1 MAGNVVEEIFK
12 INTDTAEI
20 IKNLQRA
27 KGVYQEL
34 TEAQVAQV
42 AELKQLEEA
51 EKRLTAARDR
61 STNPTKYIAINKALD
76 DNLKKLGAVKEAVDK
91 FTVSNEKAK
100 VEANALG
107 VSIGNAFKGTQVN
120 AVKSAAG
127 QFNALNN
134 SVNQVARELPA
145 FAVSAN
151 IGFLAISNNLPIL
164 FDALQK
170 VNAENAELVKQGQK
184 GPSVFKQLA
193 GSILSF
199 NTLLTI
205 GVTLLTVYGGK
216 VLEAISNAFS
226 ASDAFKLEAES
237 LKILDDQIQDS
248 VKSQEDLVKA
258 TSNVNKEII
267 KDRGLISEA
276 EAKFLNVVD
285 KNNDKYLD
293 IEKKRRKA
301 IADAVTVQ
309 LQAGDKT
316 LSITTKVNNGV
327 IEIEDK
333 KNKKIIRLDADAKN
347 VLGKY
352 SGFYR
357 QTLFTQEEKAFN
369 DKLEA
374 INKQNERELRE
385 LRNLNSAEMEQ
396 IALSETDKDKLRRR
410 FSDQEFIRQRSAAN
424 EIRQLL
430 IDTDESERNREEQTA
445 LFKRDKAVKEI
456 ELANETEKRKLEIAR
471 VNYIQRVAIEKL
483 QTKDQI
489 QLNENL
495 IKLNADYQKEVRR
508 IKADNISEKEQKDLL
523 LQIERNYLFELGE
536 IDKKFRKETEEKIA
550 ADFKTTVEARQTIAK
565 DNAEFEIFLLEDKVR
580 REERLNKLGSKQNIA
595 ELRKLIIERKVALIQ
610 ANADEEKAQTDNAV
624 KKLAIQNKAEIEIK
638 KLRTKG
644 YEDEKDLRKKSFQ
657 QNLQYLA
664 DLIKATIDAVQQIIA
679 LKVKELDTQ
688 IGLQQKRVDQAHAI
702 ADRGNAEQ
710 LELEQ
715 KRLDDLNK
723 KREKYVRQQQALAA
737 VELIANTAIAVSKAA
752 AQGGVAAGV
761 TIAAA
766 LIALVAGL
774 ATARSIAGQAA
785 YYEGGFT
792 GEGNPTEVSTTMGGK
807 KAGRNYTWHKGEFV
821 MNHVRT
827 REYRDIFEDIHA
839 GKVDLREWKEKASAF
854 DQSVNYRAFTTNKD
868 VQPNNQVVNIIDLKG
883 LETQMHEVNMG
894 IRNIKFGLNVDH
906 NGFTQF
912 QRSLMKRQDFIRNA
926 AKL

>member
-1 MAGNVVEEIFK
+1 MAAGIVEEIFK
-12 INTDTAEI
+12 INTDTAQI
-20 IKNLQRA
+20 IANLQKA

-76 DNLKKLGAVKEAVDK
+76 ENLKKLGAVKEAVDK

-164 FDALQK
+164 FDALAR

-193 GSILSF
+193 SSILSF

-216 VLEAISNAFS
+216 LVEAISSAFS
-226 ASDAFKLEAES
+226 ASDAYKLQAES
-237 LKILDDQIQDS
+237 LKILNEEVEKS
-248 VKSQEDLVKA
+248 SKSQEDLVLA
-258 TSNVNKEII
+258 TANTNKQII

-285 KNNDKYLD
+285 KNNDKYLE
-293 IEKKRRKA
+293 IEKRRKKA
-301 IADAVTVQ
+301 VADAVVAQ
-309 LQAGDKT
+309 LQSGNKE
-316 LSITTKVNNGV
+316 LEITTKINNGV

-333 KNKKIIRLDADAKN
+333 KNKKLIRLDIDAKT

-352 SGFYR
+352 SAFYN
-357 QTLFTQEEKAFN
+357 QVLFTQEEKAFN
-369 DKLEA
+369 DKLEG

-385 LRNLNSAEMEQ
+385 LRNLNTAEMEQ
-396 IALSETDKDKLRRR
+396 VAISELDKAKLRKK
-410 FSDQEFIRQRSAAN
+410 FSDQEFIRQRSAADQ
-424 EIRQLL
+424 IRQLL
-430 IDTDESERNREEQTA
+430 IDTDDSERNRDEQTA
-445 LFKRDKAVKEI
+445 LFKRDKAFKEI
-456 ELANETEKRKLEIAR
+456 DLANETEKRKLEIAKA
-471 VNYIQRVAIEKL
+471 NYVQRVAIEKI
-483 QTKDQI
+483 QTKDQA

-495 IKLNADYQKEVRR
+495 LKLNADYQKEIRR
-508 IKADNISEKEQKDLL
+508 IRADNISIEEQNDLKLNLEREYLIELQKIDEK
-523 LQIERNYLFELGE
+523 FA
-536 IDKKFRKETEEKIA
+536 KETNEKIA
-550 ADFKTTVEARQTIAK
+550 ADFKTTIEARKGIIK
-565 DNAEFEIFLLEDKVR
+565 DNSDFEIYELEYKLG
-580 REERLNKLGSKQNIA
+580 REEKLNKIGAANNIRA
-595 ELRKLIIERKVALIQ
+595 LKKEIIDKKAALIQ
-610 ANADEEKAQTDNAV
+610 AQADDEKAQTDNVA
-624 KKLAIQNKAEIEIK
+624 KQIEIQNKANIEIK
-638 KLRTKG
+638 KLRQ
-644 YEDEKDLRKKSFQ
+644 KDSDDQKDQRKKNFQ
-657 QNLQYLA
+657 QNLQYLG

-679 LKVKELDTQ
+679 LKIKELDTQ
-688 IGLQQKRVDQAHAI
+688 INLQQKRVDQAHAI

-792 GEGNPTEVSTTMGGK
+792 GEGNPTEVSQTMSGR
-807 KAGRNYTWHKGEFV
+807 KASRNYTWHKGEFV
-821 MNHVRT
+821 MNHVKT
-827 REYRDIFEDIHA
+827 REYRDIFEDVHA
-839 GKVDLREWKEKASAF
+839 GKVNLREWKEKAYNF
-854 DQSVNYRAFTTNKD
+854 DQMVNYKAFTTSKD
-868 VQPNNQVVNIIDLKG
+868 VAPRNEVVNIIEFKG
-883 LETQMHEVNMG
+883 MESKLDDVAAG
-894 IRNIKFGLNVDH
+894 IRSLKFGLNVDH
-906 NGFTQF
+906 NGFSMF
-912 QRSLMKRQDFIRNA
+912 QKKLIKRQDFIRSA
-926 AKL
+926 AKP